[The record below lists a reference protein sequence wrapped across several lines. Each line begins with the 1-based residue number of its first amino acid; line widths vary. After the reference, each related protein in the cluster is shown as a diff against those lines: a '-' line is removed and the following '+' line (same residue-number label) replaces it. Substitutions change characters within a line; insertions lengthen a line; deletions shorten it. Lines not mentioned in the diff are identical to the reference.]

1 MTKIKYCEMNN
12 ETVKTRYV
20 IIDKTLLSKK
30 SKPLYGSYFLFYIF
44 ILVIFKIYCKIRLFF
59 FKKGPLKLTAKNI

>member
-30 SKPLYGSYFLFYIF
+30 I
-44 ILVIFKIYCKIRLFF
+44 
-59 FKKGPLKLTAKNI
+59 